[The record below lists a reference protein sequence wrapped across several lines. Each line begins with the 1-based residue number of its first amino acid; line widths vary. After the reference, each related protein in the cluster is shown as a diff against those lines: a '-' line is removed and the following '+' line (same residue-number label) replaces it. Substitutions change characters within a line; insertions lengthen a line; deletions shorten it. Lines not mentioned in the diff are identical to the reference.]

1 MADEPIARVE
11 IESCGLLELGG
22 IARVIVWLAREG
34 KMLLHI
40 FSGVSG
46 PNAFWAAGTA
56 DKQSVKSGPGPAK
69 RNKWRGPRAYRG
81 GCRPFMPDS
90 LYS

>member
-22 IARVIVWLAREG
+22 IVRVWLAREG

-46 PNAFWAAGTA
+46 PNVFWAAGTA

-69 RNKWRGPRAYRG
+69 RNKWRGPT
-81 GCRPFMPDS
+81 
-90 LYS
+90 